1 MNSLPSKT
9 GLFSQSSLVRDVALI
24 IEIVDTVKELASLTV
39 LAVTLFVVLSA
50 ELGLVV
56 GWEVLL
62 WYKFIHVVS
71 I

>member
-1 MNSLPSKT
+1 
-9 GLFSQSSLVRDVALI
+9 
-24 IEIVDTVKELASLTV
+24 VKELASLTV
-39 LAVTLFVVLSA
+39 LAVALIVVLTA

-56 GWEVLL
+56 GWKVLL